1 VRSFEVAA
9 GIIWNGSTLLI
20 TRRHEGGHQGGR
32 WEFPGGKRN
41 AGESIAACLRRE
53 LREEIGVDVEVGELW
68 RALTHIY
75 PDRHVSIYF
84 HFCTLVRG
92 RPRAIDVADLR
103 WIPPAELAG
112 LDFVEG
118 DIPVLADLIR
128 DLSAPGTLGAQS
140 AADRRGP
147 SEP

>member
-1 VRSFEVAA
+1 MRSFEVAA

-20 TRRHEGGHQGGR
+20 TRRHDGGHQGGR

-41 AGESIAACLRRE
+41 EGESIAACLQRE
-53 LREEIGVDVEVGELW
+53 LREEIGVDVEVGGLW

-92 RPRAIDVADLR
+92 TPRAIDVADLR
-103 WIPPAELAG
+103 WIPPETLAT

-128 DLSAPGTLGAQS
+128 DLNEGGARGGPGGS
-140 AADRRGP
+140 GECGP
-147 SEP
+147 AGP